1 MPPNPNAAPPAH
13 SATTR
18 AFVQWIR
25 SAAPYIHA
33 FRGRTFVIAFGG
45 EVVADDTFLGIIH
58 DLNLLHSLGVHLVVV
73 HGSRPQIEA
82 ILKQQD
88 IESRYAF
95 GLRITDAET
104 MDCVL
109 EANGQVRSRIE
120 ALLSLGIANSPMA
133 GARIRVSSGNFITA
147 KPLGVLDG
155 IDMQLTG
162 EVRRVDT
169 DAIQQRL
176 DDGDIVLISPL
187 GYSPTGEIFNLA
199 LEEVATQVAVRIA
212 AHKLVFLMETEGVR
226 NGRRQLLTELSTKD
240 AEALLARSRG
250 KLPPDVQHYLPCA
263 IRACDNG
270 VKRAHLISRHVDG
283 ALLLELFTRDGVGTM
298 IASAPLAHMRSATID
313 DVGGILQIIE
323 PLEEQGILVRR
334 SRERLEMEIERF
346 VVAEHDNA
354 IIGCA
359 GLYAFPDEKAGELA
373 ALAVHPDFRREGYG
387 EALMSEI
394 EARAR
399 KLKLAEL
406 FVLTTRASQW
416 FLERGYHTAA
426 IADLPRQKQALY
438 NYQRKSQVYRK
449 DLNSLQGA
457 RHGAHG
463 PLRQARPRGRRARF
477 AAVPGRARQAHLRER
492 VEGSVAGVAQAPDDA
507 RQRESPVA
515 RRCARAEVA
524 RRADGAALLRR
535 RRRDALGLRSAEV
548 VSEGRSAEAAD
559 ARP

>member
-1 MPPNPNAAPPAH
+1 MPPKPNATPPVH

-58 DLNLLHSLGVHLVVV
+58 DLNLLHSLGIRLVVV

-82 ILKQQD
+82 ILAQQD
-88 IESRYAF
+88 IGSRYAF

-147 KPLGVLDG
+147 KPQGVIDG
-155 IDMQLTG
+155 VDMELTG

-169 DAIQQRL
+169 DAIRQRL

-199 LEEVATQVAVRIA
+199 LEEVATQVAVRIS

-226 NGRRQLLTELSTKD
+226 KGRQLLTELSTRD
-240 AEALLARSRG
+240 ADALLARSRG
-250 KLPPDVQHYLPCA
+250 KLPADVLHYLPCA

-270 VKRAHLISRHVDG
+270 VRRAHLISRHVDG

-298 IASAPLAHMRSATID
+298 IASAPLANVRSATID
-313 DVGGILQIIE
+313 DVGGILQIIG

-359 GLYAFPDEKAGELA
+359 GLYAFAEEKAGELA

-387 EALMSEI
+387 EMLMNEI

-406 FVLTTRASQW
+406 FVLTTRTSQW
-416 FLERGYHTAA
+416 FLERGFHTAT

-449 DLNSLQGA
+449 QL
-457 RHGAHG
+457 
-463 PLRQARPRGRRARF
+463 
-477 AAVPGRARQAHLRER
+477 
-492 VEGSVAGVAQAPDDA
+492 
-507 RQRESPVA
+507 
-515 RRCARAEVA
+515 
-524 RRADGAALLRR
+524 
-535 RRRDALGLRSAEV
+535 
-548 VSEGRSAEAAD
+548 
-559 ARP
+559 

>member
-1 MPPNPNAAPPAH
+1 MPAKPNAAPTAN

-58 DLNLLHSLGVHLVVV
+58 DLNLLHSLGVHIVVI

-82 ILKQQD
+82 ILDQQD
-88 IESRYAF
+88 IPSRYAF

-109 EANGQVRSRIE
+109 EASGQVRSRIE

-147 KPLGVLDG
+147 KPLGVRDG
-155 IDMQLTG
+155 IDMMLTG
-162 EVRRVDT
+162 EVRRVDV

-199 LEEVATQVAVRIA
+199 LEEVATQVAVRLA

-226 NGRRQLLTELSTKD
+226 NSRRQLLTELSTKQ
-240 AEALLARSRG
+240 AEAVLAGRT
-250 KLPPDVQHYLPCA
+250 KLPADVRHYLPCA
-263 IRACDNG
+263 VKACDNG
-270 VKRAHLISRHVDG
+270 VKRTHLISRHLDG
-283 ALLLELFTRDGVGTM
+283 ALMLEMFTRDGVGTM
-298 IASAPLAHMRSATID
+298 VAATALAHMRSATID
-313 DVGGILQIIE
+313 DVGGIIAIIA

-334 SRERLEMEIERF
+334 ARERLETEIERF
-346 VVAEHDNA
+346 VVAEHDGV
-354 IIGCA
+354 IIGCTA
-359 GLYAFPDEKAGELA
+359 LYAFPEARIGELA

-387 EALMSEI
+387 EALMQEV

-399 KLKLAEL
+399 KLKLAKL
-406 FVLTTRASQW
+406 FVLTTRTSQW
-416 FLERGYHTAA
+416 FLERGFRTATVD
-426 IADLPRQKQALY
+426 DLPKEKQALY

-449 DLNSLQGA
+449 EL
-457 RHGAHG
+457 
-463 PLRQARPRGRRARF
+463 
-477 AAVPGRARQAHLRER
+477 
-492 VEGSVAGVAQAPDDA
+492 
-507 RQRESPVA
+507 
-515 RRCARAEVA
+515 
-524 RRADGAALLRR
+524 
-535 RRRDALGLRSAEV
+535 
-548 VSEGRSAEAAD
+548 
-559 ARP
+559 

>member
-1 MPPNPNAAPPAH
+1 MPSNPNAAPTAH

-25 SAAPYIHA
+25 LAAPYIHA
-33 FRGRTFVIAFGG
+33 FRGKTFVIAFGG
-45 EVVADDTFLGIIH
+45 EVVADDTFIGIVH

-82 ILKQQD
+82 ILAQQD

-95 GLRITDAET
+95 GLRVTDAET

-109 EANGQVRSRIE
+109 EASGQVRARIE

-147 KPLGVLDG
+147 KPMGVVDG
-155 IDMQLTG
+155 TDMLMTG

-169 DAIQQRL
+169 DAIHQRL
-176 DDGDIVLISPL
+176 DDGDIVVISPL

-199 LEEVATQVAVRIA
+199 LEEVATQVAVRLN

-226 NGRRQLLTELSTKD
+226 NGRRQLLTELSTRD
-240 AEALLARSRG
+240 AEALLAAGR
-250 KLPPDVQHYLPCA
+250 KLPADVLHYLPCA
-263 IRACDNG
+263 VRACDNG
-270 VKRAHLISRHVDG
+270 VKRAHLISRHLDG

-298 IASAPLAHMRSATID
+298 VAAAPLANLRNATID
-313 DVGGILQIIE
+313 DAGGILQIIG

-334 SRERLEMEIERF
+334 SRERLETEIERF
-346 VVAEHDNA
+346 VVAEHDNG

-359 GLYAFPDEKAGELA
+359 ALYAFPDEKVGELA

-399 KLKLAEL
+399 KLKLANL
-406 FVLTTRASQW
+406 FVLTTRTSQW
-416 FLERGYHTAA
+416 FLERGFHTAT

-438 NYQRKSQVYRK
+438 NYQRRSQVYRK
-449 DLNSLQGA
+449 KL
-457 RHGAHG
+457 
-463 PLRQARPRGRRARF
+463 
-477 AAVPGRARQAHLRER
+477 
-492 VEGSVAGVAQAPDDA
+492 
-507 RQRESPVA
+507 
-515 RRCARAEVA
+515 
-524 RRADGAALLRR
+524 
-535 RRRDALGLRSAEV
+535 
-548 VSEGRSAEAAD
+548 
-559 ARP
+559 

>member
-1 MPPNPNAAPPAH
+1 MPPNPKAVPPAN

-25 SAAPYIHA
+25 LAAPYIHA

-45 EVVADDTFLGIIH
+45 EVVADDTFLHVIH
-58 DLNLLHSLGVHLVVV
+58 DLNLLHSLGIHLVVV

-82 ILKQQD
+82 ILEQQG

-95 GLRITDAET
+95 GLRITDAAT

-109 EANGQVRSRIE
+109 EASGQVRARIE

-147 KPLGVLDG
+147 KPQGVIDG
-155 IDMQLTG
+155 TDMELTG

-169 DAIQQRL
+169 DAIDQRL

-187 GYSPTGEIFNLA
+187 GYSPTGEIYNLA
-199 LEEVATQVAVRIA
+199 LEEVATQVAVRIDA
-212 AHKLVFLMETEGVR
+212 DKLVFLMDTEGVR
-226 NGRRQLLTELSTKD
+226 DSRRHLLTELSTRD
-240 AEALLARSRG
+240 AEALLASRRAR
-250 KLPPDVQHYLPCA
+250 LPPDVQLYLPCA
-263 IRACDNG
+263 IRACNNG
-270 VKRAHLISRHVDG
+270 VERAHMVSRHVDG
-283 ALLLELFTRDGVGTM
+283 ALLLELFTRDGIGTM
-298 IASAPLAHMRSATID
+298 VAAAALAHIRNATID

-359 GLYAFPDEKAGELA
+359 GLYAFLDEKVGELA
-373 ALAVHPDFRREGYG
+373 ALAIHPDFRREGYG

-399 KLKLAEL
+399 RLKLTAL

-416 FLERGYHTAA
+416 FIERGYRPAT
-426 IADLPRQKQALY
+426 IAELPREKQALY

-449 DLNSLQGA
+449 DL
-457 RHGAHG
+457 
-463 PLRQARPRGRRARF
+463 
-477 AAVPGRARQAHLRER
+477 
-492 VEGSVAGVAQAPDDA
+492 
-507 RQRESPVA
+507 
-515 RRCARAEVA
+515 
-524 RRADGAALLRR
+524 
-535 RRRDALGLRSAEV
+535 
-548 VSEGRSAEAAD
+548 
-559 ARP
+559 